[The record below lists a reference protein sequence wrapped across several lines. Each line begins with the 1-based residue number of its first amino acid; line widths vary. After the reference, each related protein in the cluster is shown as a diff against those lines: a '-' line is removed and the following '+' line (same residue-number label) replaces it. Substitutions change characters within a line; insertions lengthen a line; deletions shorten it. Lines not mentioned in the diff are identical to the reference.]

1 MTSSSLPSSG
11 EPKVAFARVIWLR
24 VNENGE
30 IFAEFAAPSC
40 ANLLAR
46 NADRGEGRSMCTAK
60 DPALVIVL
68 AAEEGVLMLKET
80 SGCGF
85 REKQLKDER
94 VIPRHVWGELDVADV
109 TITTL
114 IKERKKY

>member
-1 MTSSSLPSSG
+1 M
-11 EPKVAFARVIWLR
+11 AFV
-24 VNENGE
+24 
-30 IFAEFAAPSC
+30 APSC

-46 NADRGEGRSMCTAK
+46 NADRGEGRRMWTAK

-80 SGCGF
+80 RGCGL

-109 TITTL
+109 TITTGCGIFRIIFRSAEEEVSL
-114 IKERKKY
+114 EA